1 MNFVSIRTI
10 KNEQVI
16 VNLDHVVFI
25 GECKE
30 GVIVRFVDGDYI
42 KCSDE
47 FNTFLRRISTGV
59 ICPNPFEK

>member
-1 MNFVSIRTI
+1 MNFVPVRTI

-30 GVIVRFVDGDYI
+30 GVIVRFADGDYI
-42 KCSDE
+42 KCSDD
-47 FNTFLRRISTGV
+47 FNGLLRRLDTV
-59 ICPNPFEK
+59 VLRTNAQ